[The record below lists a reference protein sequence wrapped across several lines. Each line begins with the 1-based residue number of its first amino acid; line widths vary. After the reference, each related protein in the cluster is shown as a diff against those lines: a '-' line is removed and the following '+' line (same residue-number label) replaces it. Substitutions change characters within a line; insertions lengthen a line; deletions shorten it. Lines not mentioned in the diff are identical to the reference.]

1 MKMMSKKNDDLFGD
15 NDEPEELEPGGDFA
29 DLLEESLTKTGTR
42 IEPGQKVTAT
52 VLQIGAEWLFLD
64 VGQKGEGVLDVR
76 ELTDAEGHVK
86 VAVGDQLEAFF
97 LSRAGGELRFT
108 TRIGGGSSGT
118 AQLEEAW
125 RSGIPVDGR
134 IEKEVKG
141 GYEVKLPGEV
151 RAFCPYSQL
160 GLRRQETAEELVG
173 TSRPFKI
180 SQFSE
185 QGRNI
190 VVSHRE
196 ILEEERR
203 KLREELRRTLEPGQ
217 IVKGVVTNVRDFGAF
232 VDIGG
237 LEGLLP
243 ISEIGY
249 SRVED
254 IHAVLQVG
262 QELEVALKSCDWE
275 VNKFSFSLR
284 DTLADPWGK
293 VGSIYKEGMTVN
305 GTVSRLANFGAFVT
319 LEDGIDGLVHI
330 SKLGAGR
337 HLKHAQEVLKLGES
351 LAVRIDKIDLEQKR
365 LSLVPAGT
373 EAAEEAGPTSYTEQP
388 SGGGMGSLGDLLKQS
403 LDQQGKNKR

>member
-1 MKMMSKKNDDLFGD
+1 MSKKNDDLFGD
-15 NDEPEELEPGGDFA
+15 AEEQPETGSDNGFA
-29 DLLEESLTKTGTR
+29 ALLEESLTTTGSR
-42 IEPGQKVTAT
+42 LEPGQKVTAT
-52 VLQIGAEWLFLD
+52 VLQIGAEWVFLD
-64 VGQKGEGVLDVR
+64 VGQKGEGVLDIR
-76 ELTDAEGHVK
+76 ELQDAEGNLAVK
-86 VAVGDQLEAFF
+86 TGDTLEAYF

-134 IEKEVKG
+134 LEKEVKG
-141 GYEVKLPGEV
+141 GYEVKLPGDV

-160 GLRRQETAEELVG
+160 GVRRQETAEDLIG
-173 TSRPFKI
+173 GSRSFKI
-180 SQFSE
+180 TQFSE

-203 KLREELRRTLEPGQ
+203 KQREALRQTLEPGQ
-217 IVKGVVTNVRDFGAF
+217 VVSGVVTNVRDFGAF

-237 LEGLLP
+237 IEGLLP

-249 SRVED
+249 SRIED
-254 IHAVLQVG
+254 VHAVLQVG
-262 QELEVALKSCDWE
+262 QQLEVALKSCDWE
-275 VNKFSFSLR
+275 ANRFSFSLR

-293 VGSIYKEGMTVN
+293 VGTIYKEGMTCS

-319 LEDGIDGLVHI
+319 LEAGIDGLVHI

-337 HLKHAQEVLKLGES
+337 HLKHAQEVLKVGES

-365 LSLVPAGT
+365 ISLVPAGT
-373 EAAEEAGPTSYTEQP
+373 EAAEQVQETSYSEQP
-388 SGGGMGSLGDLLKQS
+388 AGGGMGTFADLLKAGR
-403 LDQQGKNKR
+403 GKQKKS